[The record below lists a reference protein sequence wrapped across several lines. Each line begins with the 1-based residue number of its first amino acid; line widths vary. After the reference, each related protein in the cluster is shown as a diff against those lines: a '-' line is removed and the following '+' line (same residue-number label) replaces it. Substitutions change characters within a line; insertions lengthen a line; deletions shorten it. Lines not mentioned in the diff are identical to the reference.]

1 MSGVRVYLP
10 LTSDQVHDLATHG
23 RLAARPVV
31 AFAVTSRLRAQQ
43 PGEDDEALEY
53 AALLAAAAWS
63 DGIRGSK
70 KLRRVIAAGD
80 LPAAVVTE
88 AGVTAARG
96 AAEVTIA
103 EPVTLRQLVSFHVD
117 ENPRP
122 EADLMWYDVTEV
134 TAVLALVS
142 A

>member
-1 MSGVRVYLP
+1 MSGVRVFLP
-10 LTSDQVHDLATHG
+10 LTTDQVNDLATHG
-23 RLAARPVV
+23 RLAARPPV
-31 AFAVTSRLRAQQ
+31 AFAVTRRLRGQQ

-53 AALLAAAAWS
+53 AALLAAAAWA

-80 LPAAVVTE
+80 LPAALVTE

-96 AAEVTIA
+96 AAEVSIA

-117 ENPRP
+117 EDPRRG
-122 EADLMWYDVTEV
+122 ADLMWYDVTEV
-134 TAVLALVS
+134 TAVLDLLS
-142 A
+142 S